1 MKSVL
6 TPFIL
11 LLAMAAAAE
20 TPGEVPAGGILREAT
35 MRGLNGPD
43 AKLSAYRGKPLII
56 NVWASWCGP
65 CRDEMTS
72 LERVSRGSGGKFVV
86 IGISTDDYADRA
98 KAYLKKANT
107 SFRHFIDDHLFLEN
121 MLGADRIPVTL
132 LVDAKGRIIQK
143 FYGAKEWDGA
153 EAQVVIETAFGI
165 RMQAAPTSAKGT
177 R

>member
-1 MKSVL
+1 MKSLL
-6 TPFIL
+6 TLFLL
-11 LLAMAAAAE
+11 LLAMAAASE
-20 TPGEVPAGGILREAT
+20 TPGEVLAGSTLREAT

-72 LERVSRGSGGKFVV
+72 LERVSRSSGGKFVV
-86 IGISTDDYADRA
+86 IGISTDDYPDRA
-98 KAYLKKANT
+98 QAYLKKANT
-107 SFRHFIDDHLFLEN
+107 TFRHFIDDQLYLEN

-132 LVDAKGRIIQK
+132 LIDAKGRVIQK

-153 EAQVVIETAFGI
+153 EARAVIESAFGM
-165 RMQAAPTSAKGT
+165 RMQGVATPAGGT
-177 R
+177 Q